1 MDEGEA
7 LNHLLENGA
16 RLRLLCRTEGGRLGR
31 FAQSLSGQEVLERL
45 VVVQLHLNVQCVVR
59 NGLLLLLLLL
69 LYVLLVVFVVANGFG
84 GLSLRVIVL
93 LALDPS

>member
-45 VVVQLHLNVQCVVR
+45 VVVQLHLNVQCVAR
-59 NGLLLLLLLL
+59 NGLLL